1 MKKRIAIV
9 SSICVLFLLGAFL
22 VYNRVNNYRPVVT
35 EYVAAQL
42 AVDPNNLEEFVGF
55 YDYVCVGKVEK
66 EIGNLPPVPGRSG
79 VPYTEYQVKVL
90 KNIKGSLADDIIVK
104 KAGGYVDN
112 KIVFY
117 ETLDKKDAFLSVGDV
132 YIFCMLTQENG
143 DLFIDNPYA
152 YEKLDAGD
160 IKALNE
166 SKKVKKYEEAYK
178 NEKVYERERFKS
190 KYEKE

>member
-1 MKKRIAIV
+1 MSIRKDTIFTVQDVELYDYYEV
-9 SSICVLFLLGAFL
+9 SSVTAVTYSSGKIGFNT
-22 VYNRVNNYRPVVT
+22 YN
-35 EYVAAQL
+35 
-42 AVDPNNLEEFVGF
+42 
-55 YDYVCVGKVEK
+55 
-66 EIGNLPPVPGRSG
+66 
-79 VPYTEYQVKVL
+79 
-90 KNIKGSLADDIIVK
+90 LADDIIVK

-112 KIVFY
+112 KLVFY
-117 ETLDKKDAFLSVGDV
+117 ETLDKKGAFLSVGDV

-178 NEKVYERERFKS
+178 NEKIYERERFKS